1 MLRKRTITSNI
12 LDQQNLD
19 LFVQEMYTKN
29 KKINKRVEV
38 CTNLHIYQQ
47 KQLFI
52 LKKRHNKTMK
62 ELFIK
67 KLEFDSLDILYKVV
81 EKHVNKI
88 LRKFARFMLYIFNP
102 SSNYK
107 KYPYLT
113 ILTEKRLSKYKPI
126 PRKILLINKDSI
138 NRFLR

>member
-1 MLRKRTITSNI
+1 MLKKRTVTSNI
-12 LDQQNLD
+12 LNQDNLD
-19 LFVQEMYTKN
+19 LFVQDIYTNNN
-29 KKINKRVEV
+29 KIKRRVKV

-47 KQLFI
+47 QQLFI

-62 ELFIK
+62 DLFIK

-81 EKHVNKI
+81 EQHVNNI
-88 LRKFARFMLYIFNP
+88 LNKFARFLIYIFNP
-102 SSNYK
+102 SNNYK

-113 ILTEKRLSKYKPI
+113 ILTHKRLSKYKPI